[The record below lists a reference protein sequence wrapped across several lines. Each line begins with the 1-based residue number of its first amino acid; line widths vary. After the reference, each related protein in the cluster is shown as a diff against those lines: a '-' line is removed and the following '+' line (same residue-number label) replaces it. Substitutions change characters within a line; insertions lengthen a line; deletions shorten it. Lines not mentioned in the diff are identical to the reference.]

1 MSQSTAT
8 DFGPDSQTA
17 AQTTDA
23 LTPTSFESSSIANL
37 QTTTNPEVSTAR
49 SSASNVATTEAGC
62 ISDSDCNQDEV
73 CDRNSRQCIVPKP
86 DQSCGNAGLE
96 YAVYDNPYYNSDIL
110 DYADFDVTH
119 FHGAT
124 PLFEGITDRVG
135 IAQGQNPYYPP
146 IKVYDDSEEMFLQY
160 KAISHVALLYAPYSG
175 DYEISVPVS
184 DEITLVWVG
193 GKAITDWTRENADVE
208 QRYHYETR
216 EPQVVRIHLEAGSY
230 NNLRIL
236 WANGQGEFSFILSIK
251 APNGDVIV
259 DGTESNTDYLVRFPC
274 GGEGVF

>member
-1 MSQSTAT
+1 MRFAT
-8 DFGPDSQTA
+8 QIRDM
-17 AQTTDA
+17 
-23 LTPTSFESSSIANL
+23 
-37 QTTTNPEVSTAR
+37 
-49 SSASNVATTEAGC
+49 
-62 ISDSDCNQDEV
+62 
-73 CDRNSRQCIVPKP
+73 
-86 DQSCGNAGLE
+86 
-96 YAVYDNPYYNSDIL
+96 YDNPYYNSDIL

-124 PLFEGITDRVG
+124 PLFEGTTDRVG

-146 IKVYDDSEEMFLQY
+146 IKVYDDSEAIFLQY

-193 GKAITDWTRENADVE
+193 DKAISGWTRENADVE

-274 GGEGVF
+274 GDEAVF